1 MSWFTALGSGGAAA
15 GSTVGAGAIGA
26 GAGGSLAAGGA
37 ATGASGLG
45 ILAPQ
50 GAGPAVGGFS
60 LPGGGANGA
69 IPNIGGGGAGQG
81 AIPGLPQ
88 MPSIGAVLEG
98 ATSILQ
104 GVTAHRQAEAE
115 SDLVKGIGIENDN
128 RVYAGLAG
136 IAHKG
141 VAIEG
146 AQNAGDRGSSY
157 QQRLENMYAAALG
170 ARAELLPYQA
180 QAKAIKK
187 AGDLALR
194 QGIMRGGTSHL
205 TGR

>member
-1 MSWFTALGSGGAAA
+1 MSWFSALGTGAGA
-15 GSTVGAGAIGA
+15 STVGTGAIAA
-26 GAGGSLAAGGA
+26 GGGGSLAAGGA

-60 LPGGGANGA
+60 LPGGAGG
-69 IPNIGGGGAGQG
+69 IPSVGGGGAGQG

-88 MPSIGAVLEG
+88 LPSIGAALEG

-104 GVTAHRQAEAE
+104 GITAHRQAEAE
-115 SDLVKGIGIENDN
+115 SDLVKAIGIENAN
-128 RVYAGLAG
+128 RVYQRLAG
-136 IAHKG
+136 IASKG
-141 VAIEG
+141 RAITG
-146 AQNAGDRGSSY
+146 AQGTTGTGSEFMTN
-157 QQRLENMYAAALG
+157 LENRYAAIFG

-194 QGIMRGGTSHL
+194 SGILRGGTSLL